1 MQFFGK
7 LVGTAV
13 RQNLNLGLDF
23 SALFWRSLVRL
34 PLTRA
39 HLETVDISV
48 SRIIEEIIS
57 TGMEHEDRHLLELS
71 VLEAAEAEV
80 ATKKF
85 LQFVPEE
92 WIDHFFSTY
101 LPDGTKVELVPGGE
115 DQQVCMGNWREFVL
129 LLERCRLQESVVMFK
144 AFRDGLSAVLPL
156 ELSSLFTPNELEQ
169 LVCGSSKV
177 DIALLRQC
185 TEYEDIL
192 PDSATACNF
201 WRILEDMSNE
211 ERTLFLRFVWARSR
225 MPASAQDL
233 PMNFKLQGATGKAKE
248 TPDAY
253 LPQAQTCFFSL
264 TLPNYSTIE
273 IMREKILY
281 AISNSPNM
289 DADVRLTSGEG
300 WGDG

>member
-1 MQFFGK
+1 
-7 LVGTAV
+7 
-13 RQNLNLGLDF
+13 
-23 SALFWRSLVRL
+23 
-34 PLTRA
+34 
-39 HLETVDISV
+39 
-48 SRIIEEIIS
+48 
-57 TGMEHEDRHLLELS
+57 
-71 VLEAAEAEV
+71 
-80 ATKKF
+80 
-85 LQFVPEE
+85 
-92 WIDHFFSTY
+92 
-101 LPDGTKVELVPGGE
+101 
-115 DQQVCMGNWREFVL
+115 MGNWREFVV

-253 LPQAQTCFFSL
+253 LPHAQTCFFSL